1 MKRRL
6 PPWTELR
13 SSLKDYGLVTVG
25 ALALAVNINL
35 FLAPNNLAPGGVSG
49 TSIIVNEFTGW
60 PLGLTMLILNVP
72 LVAIGFRTLGR
83 FRFLARTLYA
93 VLVYNLST
101 DLLAAWLPAV
111 EITNDLILNA
121 LFGGVLAGLAT
132 GLVYR
137 GGGTTA
143 GTGILARVLQ
153 IRTGFPIS
161 QIYLMVDGSVVF
173 VAGLVFG
180 WERALYALIILFV
193 WGLATDYVLEGPS
206 VVRTVFVV
214 TDQPDAVGRAILER
228 VHVGVTTW
236 PAQGM
241 FTNTRHTILF
251 CTVSRPQEPDL
262 RRVVN
267 EVDPEAFLV
276 TGHGHQASGGV
287 FGPPRS
293 TRRGV
298 AKAGHQAEVTQPPE
312 GNKEPDIYA
321 NSA

>member
-6 PPWTELR
+6 PSWMEVR
-13 SSLKDYGLVTVG
+13 SSLGDYALITAG

-49 TSIIVNEFTGW
+49 TSIIINRFTGW
-60 PLGLTMLILNVP
+60 PLGLTMLVLNVP
-72 LVAIGFRTLGR
+72 LVVIGFRTLGG
-83 FRFLARTLYA
+83 FRFLSRTLYV

-101 DLLAAWLPAV
+101 DLLASWLPV
-111 EITNDLILNA
+111 LEITDDLILNA
-121 LFGGVLAGLAT
+121 LFGGVLAGLAS

-143 GTGILARVLQ
+143 GTGILGRVLQ
-153 IRTGFPIS
+153 IRTGIPVS
-161 QIYLMVDGSVVF
+161 QIYLLVDGSVVF

-180 WERALYALIILFV
+180 WERALYALITLFV

-214 TDQPDAVGRAILER
+214 TDKPEAVGQAILER
-228 VHVGVTTW
+228 VHVGITTW
-236 PAQGM
+236 PAEGM
-241 FTNTRHTILF
+241 FTQAQHTILF

-287 FGPPRS
+287 FGPPRRN
-293 TRRGV
+293 RRETARREQQLDKTGP
-298 AKAGHQAEVTQPPE
+298 QE
-312 GNKEPDIYA
+312 GTKE
-321 NSA
+321 

>member
-6 PPWTELR
+6 PPWAEIR
-13 SSLKDYGLVTVG
+13 SSLGDYALVTAG

-49 TSIIVNEFTGW
+49 TSIIINEFTGW
-60 PLGLTMLILNVP
+60 PLGLTMLVLNVP
-72 LVAIGFRTLGR
+72 LVFLGFRTLGG
-83 FRFLARTLYA
+83 FRFLSRTLCA

-101 DLLAAWLPAV
+101 DLLSAWLPAFA
-111 EITNDLILNA
+111 ITDDLILNA

-143 GTGILARVLQ
+143 GTGILGRVLQ
-153 IRTGFPIS
+153 IRTGIPIS
-161 QIYLMVDGSVVF
+161 QIYLLVDGSVVF

-180 WERALYALIILFV
+180 WEKALYALITLFV

-206 VVRTVFVV
+206 VVRTVFIV
-214 TDQPDAVGRAILER
+214 TDKPEDVGQAILER
-228 VHVGVTTW
+228 LHIGVTTW

-241 FTNTRHTILF
+241 FTRTPHTILF
-251 CTVSRPQEPDL
+251 CTLSRPQEPDL
-262 RRVVN
+262 RRVVT
-267 EVDPEAFLV
+267 ETDPGAFLV

-287 FGPPRS
+287 FGPPRR
-293 TRRGV
+293 TDRGS
-298 AKAGHQAEVTQPPE
+298 AQKGRQADRMNSQEETQ
-312 GNKEPDIYA
+312 A
-321 NSA
+321 